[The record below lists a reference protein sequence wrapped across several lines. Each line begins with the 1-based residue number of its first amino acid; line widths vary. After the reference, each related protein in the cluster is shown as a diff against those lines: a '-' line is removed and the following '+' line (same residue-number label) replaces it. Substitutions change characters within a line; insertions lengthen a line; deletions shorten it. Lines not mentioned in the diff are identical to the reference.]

1 MGGRR
6 PTISLH
12 LSPSTPCTYMRGT
25 EASSEMWAAQRNVC
39 GKWVVSGA
47 PKRMRVMPARG
58 VPATV
63 ERRSERKA
71 GY

>member
-1 MGGRR
+1 
-6 PTISLH
+6 
-12 LSPSTPCTYMRGT
+12 
-25 EASSEMWAAQRNVC
+25 MWAAQRKVC